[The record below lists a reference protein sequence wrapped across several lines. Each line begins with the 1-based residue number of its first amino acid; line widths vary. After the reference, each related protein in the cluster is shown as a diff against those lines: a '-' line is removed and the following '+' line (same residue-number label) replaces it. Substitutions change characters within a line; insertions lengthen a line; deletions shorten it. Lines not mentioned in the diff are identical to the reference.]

1 MPNLA
6 VVCTAGKPKPILFAE
21 FGFQKQ
27 HKFGLH
33 NDSFL
38 CLTLLLYS
46 RKAKSGPFTEYSQA
60 RVILCTC
67 LTLKKLAF
75 EKNLFLSRAW
85 FRSTD
90 LWVMGPARFHC
101 ATLLPGN
108 YGYIEPCNVCAAA
121 ETVHAM
127 G

>member
-75 EKNLFLSRAW
+75 EKTCSLAERGFDPRTSGLWAQHASTAPLCFL
-85 FRSTD
+85 
-90 LWVMGPARFHC
+90 VIMV
-101 ATLLPGN
+101 
-108 YGYIEPCNVCAAA
+108 I
-121 ETVHAM
+121 
-127 G
+127 